1 MSQGADSYGDDDD
14 DNDNDDN
21 NAAAAADNDDNDEGQ
36 QLDNGDWTT
45 MIFTVVAM
53 VIVALDRIVA
63 VDVQAS
69 LLLLRVIVTIVKTAS
84 LPQSS

>member
-1 MSQGADSYGDDDD
+1 MATATAMAIQ
-14 DNDNDDN
+14 
-21 NAAAAADNDDNDEGQ
+21 GQ
-36 QLDNGDWTT
+36 QLDDGNWTT

-53 VIVALDRIVA
+53 VIVALDCIVA

-69 LLLLRVIVTIVKTAS
+69 LQSLQAIVTLVEMAS

>member
-1 MSQGADSYGDDDD
+1 
-14 DNDNDDN
+14 
-21 NAAAAADNDDNDEGQ
+21 
-36 QLDNGDWTT
+36 

-53 VIVALDRIVA
+53 VIVALDHIVA

-69 LLLLRVIVTIVKTAS
+69 LPSLWAIVTLVKMAS

>member
-1 MSQGADSYGDDDD
+1 M
-14 DNDNDDN
+14 DNS
-21 NAAAAADNDDNDEGQ
+21 
-36 QLDNGDWTT
+36 DWTT

-63 VDVQAS
+63 IDVQAS
-69 LLLLRVIVTIVKTAS
+69 LPSLRVIVTLVEMAS